1 MDDEK
6 LRRYTCC
13 TDEVNQSCIE
23 EKNKQKMEN
32 ETEIKKSITKGNK
45 KVKSMKLMGLIKKKV
60 KKDF

>member
-45 KVKSMKLMGLIKKKV
+45 KVKSMKLMG
-60 KKDF
+60 